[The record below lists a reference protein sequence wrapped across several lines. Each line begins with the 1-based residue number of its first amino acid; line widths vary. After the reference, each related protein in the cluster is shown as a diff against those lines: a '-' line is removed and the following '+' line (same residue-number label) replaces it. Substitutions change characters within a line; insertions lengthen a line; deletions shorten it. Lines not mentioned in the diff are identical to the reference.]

1 MTSPRPRHARSAY
14 WTALAAFAGAALLVW
29 ATLPRNDSP
38 RATAAPVQPPRPPAA
53 LLAATSSGPADAL
66 PHGAA
71 ALAARPLEAAGAT
84 DLESD
89 DERVQ
94 PHPISD
100 ERSSLAPPWAT
111 VDAVK
116 SALEARDFE
125 RARSILAKQRAAD
138 ARSEDFRDFYQGLE
152 IMTECLESPGAASRA
167 RANAFIVEYRASPLR
182 RHVRRK
188 CLTQTA
194 RQ

>member
-1 MTSPRPRHARSAY
+1 MTSSRPRHARSAY
-14 WTALAAFAGAALLVW
+14 WTALVAFAGAALLVW
-29 ATLPRNDSP
+29 ATLPSNDSP
-38 RATAAPVQPPRPPAA
+38 RATAAPAPPARPPAA

-66 PHGAA
+66 PQRAA
-71 ALAARPLEAAGAT
+71 ALEARPIEEPGAT
-84 DLESD
+84 ALESD

-100 ERSSLAPPWAT
+100 ERSALAPPWAT

-116 SALEARDFE
+116 AALEARDFE
-125 RARSILAKQRAAD
+125 LARAILAKQRAAD
-138 ARSEDFRDFYQGLE
+138 AHSEDFRDFYQGLE
-152 IMTECLESPGAASRA
+152 IMTECLDSPGAASRA

-188 CLTQTA
+188 CLP
-194 RQ
+194 